1 MTPGGHQANTAR
13 SMRDARRVKRDHRPG
28 NGHQGEIMSIAIAA
42 DSGRQHLHSSTMRRR
57 VIAGTTIGNAL
68 EFFDFTV
75 FTFLMLVI
83 GPLFFPAASGY
94 GQLLLTTATFGVG
107 FLMRPVGGMLI
118 GSYAD
123 RHGRRAAMTLTL
135 WLMGLGCALIAA
147 APTYA
152 QMGVAG
158 PVLMVLARLIQGFA
172 AGGEVGA
179 STTLLVEHAP
189 ANQRGFYSSWQFGSQ
204 SLGVMLGA
212 LTVALLTA
220 TLSPEQMQAWGWR
233 VPFVIGILTVPVGA
247 YIRRNLE
254 ETLEAPESS
263 PGNHARQAVQGGH
276 TTPAAHSP
284 ARAADSRVTPAA
296 STAPSHQPLRR
307 VFTEHKA
314 QVVKG
319 ILLVIGGMV
328 CAQII
333 GFYMPAYANKQ
344 LGLPATSTLFAS
356 VVLGAIG
363 FSIAPFVGMLAD
375 RVGRKKVIFWSRAA
389 TVCALLPCFEWL
401 VSAPSTA
408 RLMTVIA
415 LLAVLLALQTA
426 PVITMLPELFPKA
439 VRTTGMS
446 VVYGL
451 GISVFGGFAQFFV
464 TWLLHVT
471 GNPMA
476 PAWYLMVTVTLSTV
490 VLFWI
495 QDRTGH
501 AIDTQEA

>member
-1 MTPGGHQANTAR
+1 
-13 SMRDARRVKRDHRPG
+13 
-28 NGHQGEIMSIAIAA
+28 MSIAIAA
-42 DSGRQHLHSSTMRRR
+42 APGRQPLHSSTMRRR

-75 FTFLMLVI
+75 FTFLMLII
-83 GPLFFPAASGY
+83 GPLFFPAASSY

-147 APTYA
+147 APTYG
-152 QMGVAG
+152 QMGVMG

-179 STTLLVEHAP
+179 STTLLLEHAP
-189 ANQRGFYSSWQFGSQ
+189 ADKRGFYSSWQFGSQ

-220 TLSPEQMQAWGWR
+220 ALTKDQMQAWGWR

-254 ETLEAPESS
+254 ETLEPAQAPE
-263 PGNHARQAVQGGH
+263 AV
-276 TTPAAHSP
+276 
-284 ARAADSRVTPAA
+284 RAASD
-296 STAPSHQPLRR
+296 HKPLRL
-307 VFTEHKA
+307 VFAHHKA
-314 QVVKG
+314 RVVKG

-333 GFYMPAYANKQ
+333 GFYMPAYASKE
-344 LGLPATSTLFAS
+344 LALPASSGLYAS

-363 FSIAPFVGMLAD
+363 FAIAPFVGMLAD
-375 RVGRKKVIFWSRAA
+375 RYGRK
-389 TVCALLPCFEWL
+389 
-401 VSAPSTA
+401 
-408 RLMTVIA
+408 
-415 LLAVLLALQTA
+415 
-426 PVITMLPELFPKA
+426 
-439 VRTTGMS
+439 
-446 VVYGL
+446 
-451 GISVFGGFAQFFV
+451 
-464 TWLLHVT
+464 
-471 GNPMA
+471 
-476 PAWYLMVTVTLSTV
+476 LS
-490 VLFWI
+490 LI
-495 QDRTGH
+495 H
-501 AIDTQEA
+501 I

>member
-1 MTPGGHQANTAR
+1 
-13 SMRDARRVKRDHRPG
+13 
-28 NGHQGEIMSIAIAA
+28 MSIAIAA
-42 DSGRQHLHSSTMRRR
+42 SSGRQDLHTSSMRKR

-189 ANQRGFYSSWQFGSQ
+189 ADKRGFYSSWQFGSQ

-212 LTVALLTA
+212 LTVAILTA
-220 TLSPEQMQAWGWR
+220 ALSKDQMQSWGWR

-254 ETLEAPESS
+254 ETLEPAGQTVGAQAAP
-263 PGNHARQAVQGGH
+263 GQA
-276 TTPAAHSP
+276 S
-284 ARAADSRVTPAA
+284 A
-296 STAPSHQPLRR
+296 SNHQPLRR
-307 VFTEHKA
+307 VFAEHKA

-333 GFYMPAYANKQ
+333 GFYMPAYANKE

-363 FSIAPFVGMLAD
+363 FVIAPFVGMLAD
-375 RVGRKKVIFWSRAA
+375 HVGRKKVIFWSRAA
-389 TVCALLPCFEWL
+389 TVCVLLPCFQWL
-401 VSAPSTA
+401 VAAPSTE
-408 RLMTVIA
+408 RLMAVIA

-471 GNPMA
+471 KNPMA

-495 QDRTGH
+495 QDRTGQV
-501 AIDTQEA
+501 IDKQEA

>member
-1 MTPGGHQANTAR
+1 
-13 SMRDARRVKRDHRPG
+13 
-28 NGHQGEIMSIAIAA
+28 MSIAVAA
-42 DSGRQHLHSSTMRRR
+42 ASGQPGLYTPSMRRR

-135 WLMGLGCALIAA
+135 WLMGLGCGLIAL

-152 QMGVAG
+152 QMGIAG
-158 PVLMVLARLIQGFA
+158 PVIMVLARLIQGFA

-189 ANQRGFYSSWQFGSQ
+189 PSRRGFYSSWQFGSQ

-212 LTVALLTA
+212 LVVALLTA
-220 TLSPEQMQAWGWR
+220 ALTPEQMKDWGWR

-254 ETLEAPESS
+254 ETLEPQPAP
-263 PGNHARQAVQGGH
+263 GA
-276 TTPAAHSP
+276 
-284 ARAADSRVTPAA
+284 ARARSD
-296 STAPSHQPLRR
+296 HQPLRR
-307 VFTEHKA
+307 VLAGHKGA
-314 QVVKG
+314 VAKG

-333 GFYMPAYANKQ
+333 GFYMPAYANKE
-344 LGLPATSTLFAS
+344 LGLPATSTLSAS

-363 FSIAPFVGMLAD
+363 FVAAPFVGLLAD
-375 RVGRKKVIFWSRAA
+375 RVGRKRVIFWARAA
-389 TVCALLPCFEWL
+389 TVAALLPCFQWL
-401 VSAPSTA
+401 VSAPSSA

-415 LLAVLLALQTA
+415 LLAILLALQTA

-464 TWLLHVT
+464 TWLHVT
-471 GNPMA
+471 RNPMA

-501 AIDTQEA
+501 DIDNQEA

>member
-1 MTPGGHQANTAR
+1 
-13 SMRDARRVKRDHRPG
+13 
-28 NGHQGEIMSIAIAA
+28 MSDAIAA
-42 DSGRQHLHSSTMRRR
+42 VPGGPALHTPSMRRR

-83 GPLFFPAASGY
+83 GPLFFPAASSY

-123 RHGRRAAMTLTL
+123 RFGRRAALTLTL
-135 WLMGLGCALIAA
+135 WLMGLGCALIAI
-147 APTYA
+147 APTHA

-158 PVLMVLARLIQGFA
+158 PILMVVARLIQGFA

-189 ANQRGFYSSWQFGSQ
+189 PHKRGFYSSWQFGSQ
-204 SLGVMLGA
+204 SLGVMMGA
-212 LTVALLTA
+212 LTVATISSLLTV
-220 TLSPEQMQAWGWR
+220 EQMQSWGWR
-233 VPFVIGILTVPVGA
+233 VPFVLGVLTVPVGA
-247 YIRRNLE
+247 YIRRHLE
-254 ETLEAPESS
+254 ETLEVA
-263 PGNHARQAVQGGH
+263 
-276 TTPAAHSP
+276 PAAK
-284 ARAADSRVTPAA
+284 RG
-296 STAPSHQPLRR
+296 APQHQPLRQI
-307 VFTEHKA
+307 FADHKA
-314 QVVKG
+314 AIVKG

-333 GFYMPAYANKQ
+333 GFYMPAYASKA
-344 LGLPATSTLFAS
+344 LGLPPTSTLFAS

-363 FSIAPFVGMLAD
+363 FLIAPLVGILAD
-375 RVGRKKVIFWSRAA
+375 RVGRKRVIFWSRAI
-389 TVCALLPCFEWL
+389 TVCVLLPCFQWL
-401 VSAPSTA
+401 VAAPSME
-408 RLMTVIA
+408 RLMAVIA

-426 PVITMLPELFPKA
+426 PAITMLPELFPKS

-464 TWLLHVT
+464 TWLLQVT

-476 PAWYLMVTVTLSTV
+476 PAWYLMVTVSLSTV

-501 AIDTQEA
+501 DIDAQDAT

>member
-1 MTPGGHQANTAR
+1 
-13 SMRDARRVKRDHRPG
+13 
-28 NGHQGEIMSIAIAA
+28 MSIAIAA
-42 DSGRQHLHSSTMRRR
+42 APGRQDLHSSAMRRR

-189 ANQRGFYSSWQFGSQ
+189 ADKRGFYSSWQFGSQ

-220 TLSPEQMQAWGWR
+220 ALSKEQMQAWGWR

-254 ETLEAPESS
+254 ETLES
-263 PGNHARQAVQGGH
+263 PQTPQASK
-276 TTPAAHSP
+276 TSP
-284 ARAADSRVTPAA
+284 ATSQ
-296 STAPSHQPLRR
+296 HQPLRL
-307 VFTEHKA
+307 VFAEHKA
-314 QVVKG
+314 QIVKG

-333 GFYMPAYANKQ
+333 GFYMPAYANKE

-363 FSIAPFVGMLAD
+363 FVIAPFVGMLAD

-389 TVCALLPCFEWL
+389 TVCALLPCFQWL
-401 VSAPSTA
+401 VSAPSTE

-501 AIDTQEA
+501 VIDTQEP

>member
-1 MTPGGHQANTAR
+1 
-13 SMRDARRVKRDHRPG
+13 
-28 NGHQGEIMSIAIAA
+28 MSIAIAA
-42 DSGRQHLHSSTMRRR
+42 SGGHALYAPSMRRR

-83 GPLFFPAASGY
+83 GPLFFPAASAY

-147 APTYA
+147 APTHA
-152 QMGVAG
+152 QMGVLG

-189 ANQRGFYSSWQFGSQ
+189 PGKRGFYSSWQFGSQ

-212 LTVALLTA
+212 LTVAVLTA
-220 TLSPEQMQAWGWR
+220 ALTKAQMQEWGWR

-254 ETLEAPESS
+254 ETLEPAPA
-263 PGNHARQAVQGGH
+263 P
-276 TTPAAHSP
+276 TPATGDR
-284 ARAADSRVTPAA
+284 RAAVAG
-296 STAPSHQPLRR
+296 HQPLRR
-307 VFTEHKA
+307 VFAEHKGT
-314 QVVKG
+314 VTKG

-333 GFYMPAYANKQ
+333 GFYMPAYATKE
-344 LGLPATSTLFAS
+344 LGLPATSTLLAS

-363 FSIAPFVGMLAD
+363 FVLAPMVGMLAD
-375 RVGRKKVIFWSRAA
+375 RVGRKRVIFWSRAV

-401 VSAPSTA
+401 VSAPSTG

-415 LLAVLLALQTA
+415 LLAVLLAMQTA
-426 PVITMLPELFPKA
+426 PVITMLPELFPKS

-495 QDRTGH
+495 RDRTGH
-501 AIDTQEA
+501 DIDSQEP

>member
-1 MTPGGHQANTAR
+1 
-13 SMRDARRVKRDHRPG
+13 
-28 NGHQGEIMSIAIAA
+28 MSIAIAA
-42 DSGRQHLHSSTMRRR
+42 GAGARSLHTPSMRRR

-83 GPLFFPAASGY
+83 GPLFFPAASSY

-147 APTYA
+147 APTHA
-152 QMGVAG
+152 QMGLLG
-158 PVLMVLARLIQGFA
+158 PVMMVLARLIQGFA

-189 ANQRGFYSSWQFGSQ
+189 PSRRGFYSSWQFGSQ
-204 SLGVMLGA
+204 SLGVALGA
-212 LTVALLTA
+212 VVVGTLTA
-220 TLSPEQMQAWGWR
+220 ALTAEQMQAWGWR

-254 ETLEAPESS
+254 ETLHVDEPA
-263 PGNHARQAVQGGH
+263 GGR
-276 TTPAAHSP
+276 P
-284 ARAADSRVTPAA
+284 RAAG
-296 STAPSHQPLRR
+296 HQPLRR
-307 VFTEHKA
+307 VFAEHKA
-314 QVVKG
+314 EIAKG
-319 ILLVIGGMV
+319 ILLMIGGMV

-333 GFYMPAYANKQ
+333 GFYMPSYAHRE
-344 LGLPATSTLFAS
+344 LGLPATSTLSAS
-356 VVLGAIG
+356 VVVGAVG
-363 FSIAPFVGMLAD
+363 FLFAPLVGMLAD
-375 RVGRKKVIFWSRAA
+375 RVGRKRVIFWSRVT
-389 TVCALLPCFEWL
+389 TVAVLLPCFQWL
-401 VSAPSTA
+401 VAAPSST
-408 RLMTVIA
+408 RLMLVVG
-415 LLAVLLALQTA
+415 LLSILLALQSA
-426 PVITMLPELFPKA
+426 PGITMLPELFPKA

-476 PAWYLMVTVTLSTV
+476 PAWYLMVAVALSTV

-495 QDRTGH
+495 RDRTGDD
-501 AIDTQEA
+501 IDNQEA

>member
-1 MTPGGHQANTAR
+1 
-13 SMRDARRVKRDHRPG
+13 
-28 NGHQGEIMSIAIAA
+28 MSIAVAA
-42 DSGRQHLHSSTMRRR
+42 ASGQPGLYTPSMRRR

-135 WLMGLGCALIAA
+135 WLMGLGCGLIAL

-152 QMGVAG
+152 QMGIAG
-158 PVLMVLARLIQGFA
+158 PVIMVLARLIQGFA

-189 ANQRGFYSSWQFGSQ
+189 PSRRGFYSSWQFGSQ

-212 LTVALLTA
+212 LVVALLTA
-220 TLSPEQMQAWGWR
+220 ALTPEQMKDWGWR

-254 ETLEAPESS
+254 ETLEPQPAP
-263 PGNHARQAVQGGH
+263 GA
-276 TTPAAHSP
+276 
-284 ARAADSRVTPAA
+284 ARARSD
-296 STAPSHQPLRR
+296 HQPLRR
-307 VFTEHKA
+307 VLAGHKGA
-314 QVVKG
+314 VAKG

-333 GFYMPAYANKQ
+333 GFYMPAYANKE
-344 LGLPATSTLFAS
+344 LGLPATSTLSAS

-363 FSIAPFVGMLAD
+363 FVAAPFVGLLAD
-375 RVGRKKVIFWSRAA
+375 RVGRKRVIFWARAA
-389 TVCALLPCFEWL
+389 TVAALLPCFQWL
-401 VSAPSTA
+401 VSAPSSA

-415 LLAVLLALQTA
+415 LLAILLALQTA
-426 PVITMLPELFPKA
+426 PVITMLPELFPSGAHHRHVGGVRAGHLGVRRFRA
-439 VRTTGMS
+439 VLRHLAAARHPQSDGA
-446 VVYGL
+446 GL
-451 GISVFGGFAQFFV
+451 
-464 TWLLHVT
+464 
-471 GNPMA
+471 
-476 PAWYLMVTVTLSTV
+476 
-490 VLFWI
+490 VL
-495 QDRTGH
+495 DGH
-501 AIDTQEA
+501 RDAFHRGAVLDPGPHRA

>member
-1 MTPGGHQANTAR
+1 
-13 SMRDARRVKRDHRPG
+13 
-28 NGHQGEIMSIAIAA
+28 MSIAIAA
-42 DSGRQHLHSSTMRRR
+42 AAPTALHTPPMRRR

-75 FTFLMLVI
+75 FTFLMLVL

-135 WLMGLGCALIAA
+135 WMMGLGCALIAV

-152 QMGVAG
+152 QMGMIG
-158 PVLMVLARLIQGFA
+158 PVMMVLARLIQGFA

-189 ANQRGFYSSWQFGSQ
+189 RGKRGFYSSWQYGSQ
-204 SLGVMLGA
+204 ALGVTLGA
-212 LTVALLTA
+212 VVVMLLTMGL
-220 TLSPEQMQAWGWR
+220 TTEQMQAWGWR

-254 ETLEAPESS
+254 ETLTVEDTAANPA
-263 PGNHARQAVQGGH
+263 HIQAL
-276 TTPAAHSP
+276 P
-284 ARAADSRVTPAA
+284 RAAT
-296 STAPSHQPLRR
+296 HQPLRR
-307 VFTEHKA
+307 IFTEHKA
-314 QVVKG
+314 SVLKG

-328 CAQII
+328 STQILN
-333 GFYMPAYANKQ
+333 FYIPTYAHRE
-344 LGLPATSTLFAS
+344 LGLPATSTLSAS
-356 VVLGAIG
+356 VVFGALGFAG
-363 FSIAPFVGMLAD
+363 APFIGMLAD
-375 RVGRKKVIFWSRAA
+375 RYGRKRVIFWSRVTTLAI
-389 TVCALLPCFEWL
+389 LLPGFHWL
-401 VSAPSTA
+401 MAAPSTE
-408 RLMTVIA
+408 RLMLLTAAFA
-415 LLAVLLALQTA
+415 LLVALQSA
-426 PVITMLPELFPKA
+426 PAFTMLPELFPKS

-471 GNPMA
+471 ANPMS
-476 PAWYLMVTVTLSTV
+476 PAWFLMVTTAISTL

-495 QDRTGH
+495 DDRTH
-501 AIDTQEA
+501 DDIDPQVA

>member
-1 MTPGGHQANTAR
+1 
-13 SMRDARRVKRDHRPG
+13 
-28 NGHQGEIMSIAIAA
+28 MSIAIAA
-42 DSGRQHLHSSTMRRR
+42 GSGRQSLHSSSMRRR

-75 FTFLMLVI
+75 FTFLMLII
-83 GPLFFPAASGY
+83 GPLFFPAASSY

-189 ANQRGFYSSWQFGSQ
+189 ADKRGFYSSWQFGSQ

-220 TLSPEQMQAWGWR
+220 ALTKEQMQAWGWR

-254 ETLEAPESS
+254 ETLEPPRAGQGVHAGSS
-263 PGNHARQAVQGGH
+263 GP
-276 TTPAAHSP
+276 
-284 ARAADSRVTPAA
+284 A
-296 STAPSHQPLRR
+296 STHQPLRR
-307 VFTEHKA
+307 VFAEHKA
-314 QVVKG
+314 LVVKG

-333 GFYMPAYANKQ
+333 GFYMPAYANKE

-363 FSIAPFVGMLAD
+363 FVLAPFVGMLAD
-375 RVGRKKVIFWSRAA
+375 RVGRKRVIFWSRAA

-495 QDRTGH
+495 QDRTGN

>member
-1 MTPGGHQANTAR
+1 
-13 SMRDARRVKRDHRPG
+13 
-28 NGHQGEIMSIAIAA
+28 MSIAIAA
-42 DSGRQHLHSSTMRRR
+42 APGRQDLHSSAMRRR

-123 RHGRRAAMTLTL
+123 RHGRRAAMTWTL

-189 ANQRGFYSSWQFGSQ
+189 ADKRGFYSSWQFGSQ

-220 TLSPEQMQAWGWR
+220 ALSKEQMQAWGWR

-254 ETLEAPESS
+254 ETLES
-263 PGNHARQAVQGGH
+263 PQTPQASK
-276 TTPAAHSP
+276 TSP
-284 ARAADSRVTPAA
+284 ATSQ
-296 STAPSHQPLRR
+296 HQPLRL
-307 VFTEHKA
+307 VFAEHKA
-314 QVVKG
+314 QIVKG

-333 GFYMPAYANKQ
+333 GFYMPAYANKE

-363 FSIAPFVGMLAD
+363 FVIAPFVGMLAD

-389 TVCALLPCFEWL
+389 TVCALLPCFQWL
-401 VSAPSTA
+401 VSAPSTE

-415 LLAVLLALQTA
+415 LLAILLALQTA

-501 AIDTQEA
+501 VIDTQEP

>member
-1 MTPGGHQANTAR
+1 
-13 SMRDARRVKRDHRPG
+13 
-28 NGHQGEIMSIAIAA
+28 MSIAVAA
-42 DSGRQHLHSSTMRRR
+42 VSGQPGLYTPSMRRR

-135 WLMGLGCALIAA
+135 WLMGLGCGLIAL

-152 QMGVAG
+152 QMGIAG
-158 PVLMVLARLIQGFA
+158 PVIMVLARLIQGFA

-189 ANQRGFYSSWQFGSQ
+189 PSRRGFYSSWQFGSQ

-212 LTVALLTA
+212 LVVALLTA
-220 TLSPEQMQAWGWR
+220 ALTPEQMKDWGWR

-254 ETLEAPESS
+254 ETLEPQPAP
-263 PGNHARQAVQGGH
+263 GAAHAR
-276 TTPAAHSP
+276 S
-284 ARAADSRVTPAA
+284 D
-296 STAPSHQPLRR
+296 HQPLRR
-307 VFTEHKA
+307 VLAGHKGA
-314 QVVKG
+314 VAKG

-333 GFYMPAYANKQ
+333 GFYMPAYANKE
-344 LGLPATSTLFAS
+344 LGLPATSTLSAS

-363 FSIAPFVGMLAD
+363 FVAAPFVGLLAD
-375 RVGRKKVIFWSRAA
+375 RVGRKRVIFLVARRHRGRAVAVLPMAGVGAEQRAA
-389 TVCALLPCFEWL
+389 DDRDRLACDIVGA
-401 VSAPSTA
+401 ADRAGHHHAA
-408 RLMTVIA
+408 RTLS
-415 LLAVLLALQTA
+415 Q
-426 PVITMLPELFPKA
+426 A

-471 GNPMA
+471 RNPMA

-501 AIDTQEA
+501 DIDNQEA

>member
-1 MTPGGHQANTAR
+1 
-13 SMRDARRVKRDHRPG
+13 
-28 NGHQGEIMSIAIAA
+28 MSIAIAA
-42 DSGRQHLHSSTMRRR
+42 APGRQDLHTPTMRRR

-152 QMGVAG
+152 QMGVVG

-189 ANQRGFYSSWQFGSQ
+189 PEKRGFYSSWQFGSQ

-220 TLSPEQMQAWGWR
+220 ALSKEQMQAWGWR

-254 ETLEAPESS
+254 ETLE
-263 PGNHARQAVQGGH
+263 Q
-276 TTPAAHSP
+276 PALTAADQP
-284 ARAADSRVTPAA
+284 RAATG
-296 STAPSHQPLRR
+296 HQPLRR
-307 VFTEHKA
+307 VFAEHKA
-314 QVVKG
+314 PVAKG

-333 GFYMPAYANKQ
+333 GFYMPAYANKE

-363 FSIAPFVGMLAD
+363 FLLAPFVGMLAD
-375 RVGRKKVIFWSRAA
+375 RVGRKRVIFWSRAA
-389 TVCALLPCFEWL
+389 TVAALLPCFQWL
-401 VSAPSTA
+401 VSAPSTG

-501 AIDTQEA
+501 EIDNREA

>member
-1 MTPGGHQANTAR
+1 M
-13 SMRDARRVKRDHRPG
+13 
-28 NGHQGEIMSIAIAA
+28 
-42 DSGRQHLHSSTMRRR
+42 
-57 VIAGTTIGNAL
+57 
-68 EFFDFTV
+68 
-75 FTFLMLVI
+75 
-83 GPLFFPAASGY
+83 
-94 GQLLLTTATFGVG
+94 LLTTATFGVG

-135 WLMGLGCALIAA
+135 WLMGLGCGLIAL

-152 QMGVAG
+152 QMGIAG
-158 PVLMVLARLIQGFA
+158 PVIMVLARLIQGFA

-189 ANQRGFYSSWQFGSQ
+189 PSRRGFYSSWQFGSQ

-212 LTVALLTA
+212 LVVALLTA
-220 TLSPEQMQAWGWR
+220 ALTPEQMKDWGWR

-254 ETLEAPESS
+254 ETLEPQPAP
-263 PGNHARQAVQGGH
+263 GAAHAR
-276 TTPAAHSP
+276 S
-284 ARAADSRVTPAA
+284 D
-296 STAPSHQPLRR
+296 HQPLRR
-307 VFTEHKA
+307 VLAGHKGA
-314 QVVKG
+314 VAKG

-333 GFYMPAYANKQ
+333 GFYMPAYANKE
-344 LGLPATSTLFAS
+344 LGLPATSTLSAS

-363 FSIAPFVGMLAD
+363 FVAAPFVGLLAD
-375 RVGRKKVIFWSRAA
+375 RVGRKRVIFWSRAA
-389 TVCALLPCFEWL
+389 TVAALLPCFQWL
-401 VSAPSTA
+401 VSAPSSA

-415 LLAVLLALQTA
+415 LLAILLALQTA

-471 GNPMA
+471 RNPMA

-501 AIDTQEA
+501 DIDNQEA

>member
-1 MTPGGHQANTAR
+1 
-13 SMRDARRVKRDHRPG
+13 
-28 NGHQGEIMSIAIAA
+28 MSIAIAA
-42 DSGRQHLHSSTMRRR
+42 SGGHALYAPSMRRR

-83 GPLFFPAASGY
+83 GPLFFPAASAY

-147 APTYA
+147 APTHA
-152 QMGVAG
+152 QMGVLG

-189 ANQRGFYSSWQFGSQ
+189 PGKRGFYSSWQFGSQ

-212 LTVALLTA
+212 LTVAVLTA
-220 TLSPEQMQAWGWR
+220 ALTQAQMQDWGWR

-254 ETLEAPESS
+254 ETLEPAPA
-263 PGNHARQAVQGGH
+263 P
-276 TTPAAHSP
+276 TPATGDQ
-284 ARAADSRVTPAA
+284 RAAVAG
-296 STAPSHQPLRR
+296 HQPLRR
-307 VFTEHKA
+307 VFAEHKGT
-314 QVVKG
+314 VTKG

-333 GFYMPAYANKQ
+333 GFYMPAYATKE
-344 LGLPATSTLFAS
+344 LGLPATSTLLAS

-363 FSIAPFVGMLAD
+363 FVLAPMVGMLAD
-375 RVGRKKVIFWSRAA
+375 RVGRKRVIFWSRAV

-401 VSAPSTA
+401 VSAPSTG

-415 LLAVLLALQTA
+415 LLAVLLAMQTA
-426 PVITMLPELFPKA
+426 PVITMLPELFPKS

-495 QDRTGH
+495 RDRTGH
-501 AIDTQEA
+501 DIDSQEP

>member
-1 MTPGGHQANTAR
+1 
-13 SMRDARRVKRDHRPG
+13 
-28 NGHQGEIMSIAIAA
+28 MSIAIAA
-42 DSGRQHLHSSTMRRR
+42 APAAPGLHTPGMRRR

-83 GPLFFPAASGY
+83 GPLFFPAASSY

-123 RHGRRAAMTLTL
+123 RHGRRAALTLTL
-135 WLMGLGCALIAA
+135 WLMGIGCALIAV
-147 APTYA
+147 APTHA

-158 PVLMVLARLIQGFA
+158 PVLMVIARLIQGFA

-189 ANQRGFYSSWQFGSQ
+189 AHKRGFYASWQFGSQ

-220 TLSPEQMQAWGWR
+220 SLTAEQMQSWGWR
-233 VPFVIGILTVPVGA
+233 VPFVLGVLTVPVGA
-247 YIRRNLE
+247 YIRRHLE
-254 ETLEAPESS
+254 ETLETAAPVGQARADGAAAQRQ
-263 PGNHARQAVQGGH
+263 PARQPVRQVWA
-276 TTPAAHSP
+276 
-284 ARAADSRVTPAA
+284 
-296 STAPSHQPLRR
+296 
-307 VFTEHKA
+307 EHKPA
-314 QVVKG
+314 IVKG

-333 GFYMPAYANKQ
+333 GFYMPAYASKA
-344 LGLPATSTLFAS
+344 LGLPPTSTLFAS

-363 FSIAPFVGMLAD
+363 FLIAPLVGMLAD
-375 RVGRKKVIFWSRAA
+375 RVGRKRVIFWSRAA
-389 TVCALLPCFEWL
+389 TVVALLPCFHWL
-401 VSAPSTA
+401 VAAPSSG

-415 LLAVLLALQTA
+415 LLAVLLALQMTPA
-426 PVITMLPELFPKA
+426 ITMLPELFPKA

-464 TWLLHVT
+464 TWLLQVT

-501 AIDTQEA
+501 DIDAQETAA

>member
-1 MTPGGHQANTAR
+1 
-13 SMRDARRVKRDHRPG
+13 
-28 NGHQGEIMSIAIAA
+28 MSIAIAA
-42 DSGRQHLHSSTMRRR
+42 APGRQNLHTRAMRQR

-83 GPLFFPAASGY
+83 GPLFFPAASSY

-152 QMGVAG
+152 QMGIAG

-189 ANQRGFYSSWQFGSQ
+189 AGQRGFYSSWQFGSQ

-220 TLSPEQMQAWGWR
+220 ALSKEQMQEWGWR
-233 VPFVIGILTVPVGA
+233 VPFVVGILTVPVGA

-254 ETLEAPESS
+254 ETLEPAPQPGQGAREVARGGVSS
-263 PGNHARQAVQGGH
+263 TSGTSSTSGATSASR
-276 TTPAAHSP
+276 SSS
-284 ARAADSRVTPAA
+284 RAPL
-296 STAPSHQPLRR
+296 PNQPLRR
-307 VFTEHKA
+307 VFAEHKA

-333 GFYMPAYANKQ
+333 GFYMPAYANKE

-363 FSIAPFVGMLAD
+363 FVIAPFVGMLAD
-375 RVGRKKVIFWSRAA
+375 RVGRKRVIFWSRAA
-389 TVCALLPCFEWL
+389 TVCLLLPCFQWL

-426 PVITMLPELFPKA
+426 PAITMLPELFPKA

-495 QDRTGH
+495 QDRTGQ

>member
-1 MTPGGHQANTAR
+1 
-13 SMRDARRVKRDHRPG
+13 
-28 NGHQGEIMSIAIAA
+28 MSIAIAA
-42 DSGRQHLHSSTMRRR
+42 ATPNALHTPSMRRR

-75 FTFLMLVI
+75 FTFLMLVL

-135 WLMGLGCALIAA
+135 WMMGLGCGLIAV

-152 QMGVAG
+152 QMGVVG
-158 PVLMVLARLIQGFA
+158 PVMMVLARLIQGFA

-189 ANQRGFYSSWQFGSQ
+189 RGKRGFYSSWQFGSQ

-212 LTVALLTA
+212 LVVTLLTVGLN
-220 TLSPEQMQAWGWR
+220 TEQMHAWGWR
-233 VPFVIGILTVPVGA
+233 IPFVIGILTVPVGA

-254 ETLEAPESS
+254 ETLTIS
-263 PGNHARQAVQGGH
+263 PPKPGQ
-276 TTPAAHSP
+276 
-284 ARAADSRVTPAA
+284 PAA
-296 STAPSHQPLRR
+296 SHRAANHQPLRR
-307 VFTEHKA
+307 VFAEYKLTIF
-314 QVVKG
+314 KG
-319 ILLVIGGMV
+319 ILLLIGGMV
-328 CAQII
+328 STQILS
-333 GFYMPAYANKQ
+333 FYMPAYANRE
-344 LGLPATSTLFAS
+344 LGLPATSTLSAS
-356 VVLGAIG
+356 VVFGAVG
-363 FSIAPFVGMLAD
+363 FLIAPFVGKLAD
-375 RVGRKKVIFWSRAA
+375 RYGRKRVIFWSRIVTLA
-389 TVCALLPCFEWL
+389 VLLPCFQWL
-401 VSAPSTA
+401 MAAPSSERLMLLVALFAVLVALQSAPA
-408 RLMTVIA
+408 F
-415 LLAVLLALQTA
+415 
-426 PVITMLPELFPKA
+426 TMLPELFPKA

-471 GNPMA
+471 GNAMA
-476 PAWYLMVTVTLSTV
+476 PAWFLMVAIALSTV

-495 QDRTGH
+495 EDRTH
-501 AIDTQEA
+501 DDIDGQEA

>member
-1 MTPGGHQANTAR
+1 
-13 SMRDARRVKRDHRPG
+13 
-28 NGHQGEIMSIAIAA
+28 MSIAIAA
-42 DSGRQHLHSSTMRRR
+42 APGRQDLHTPTMRRR

-152 QMGVAG
+152 QMGVVG

-189 ANQRGFYSSWQFGSQ
+189 PEKRGFYSSWQFGSQ

-220 TLSPEQMQAWGWR
+220 ALSKEQMQAWGWR

-254 ETLEAPESS
+254 ETLE
-263 PGNHARQAVQGGH
+263 Q
-276 TTPAAHSP
+276 P
-284 ARAADSRVTPAA
+284 ARTAADHPRAA
-296 STAPSHQPLRR
+296 TGHQPLRR
-307 VFTEHKA
+307 VFAEHKA
-314 QVVKG
+314 PVAKG

-333 GFYMPAYANKQ
+333 GFYMPAYANKE

-363 FSIAPFVGMLAD
+363 FLLAPFVGMLAD
-375 RVGRKKVIFWSRAA
+375 RVGRKRVIFWSRAA
-389 TVCALLPCFEWL
+389 TVAALLPCFQWL
-401 VSAPSTA
+401 VSAPSTG

-501 AIDTQEA
+501 EIDNREA

>member
-1 MTPGGHQANTAR
+1 
-13 SMRDARRVKRDHRPG
+13 
-28 NGHQGEIMSIAIAA
+28 MSIAIAA
-42 DSGRQHLHSSTMRRR
+42 SPGRQPIHSRAMRQR

-135 WLMGLGCALIAA
+135 WLMGLGCALIAF

-189 ANQRGFYSSWQFGSQ
+189 ADKRGFYSSWQFGSQ

-220 TLSPEQMQAWGWR
+220 ALTPEQMQAWGWR

-254 ETLEAPESS
+254 ETLEPAPV
-263 PGNHARQAVQGGH
+263 A
-276 TTPAAHSP
+276 TPAQRLAAATAAAAAAKQTPAPGRAGQPAATSAADAAAAA
-284 ARAADSRVTPAA
+284 ARAPSAA
-296 STAPSHQPLRR
+296 YAPPLHQPLRR
-307 VFTEHKA
+307 VFTDHKA
-314 QVVKG
+314 LVVKG

-363 FSIAPFVGMLAD
+363 FVIAPFVGMLAD
-375 RVGRKKVIFWSRAA
+375 RVGRKRVIFWSRAA
-389 TVCALLPCFEWL
+389 TVCALLPCFQWL
-401 VSAPSTA
+401 VAAPSTP

-471 GNPMA
+471 GNPLS
-476 PAWYLMVTVTLSTV
+476 PAWFLMVTVSLSTV

-495 QDRTGH
+495 QDRTGDV
-501 AIDTQEA
+501 IDTQEA

>member
-1 MTPGGHQANTAR
+1 
-13 SMRDARRVKRDHRPG
+13 
-28 NGHQGEIMSIAIAA
+28 MSIAFAA
-42 DSGRQHLHSSTMRRR
+42 APGRQDLHTPTMRRR

-152 QMGVAG
+152 QMGVVG

-189 ANQRGFYSSWQFGSQ
+189 PEKRGFYSSWQFGSQ

-220 TLSPEQMQAWGWR
+220 ALSKEQMQAWGWR

-254 ETLEAPESS
+254 ETLE
-263 PGNHARQAVQGGH
+263 Q
-276 TTPAAHSP
+276 P
-284 ARAADSRVTPAA
+284 ARTAADQPRAA
-296 STAPSHQPLRR
+296 TGHQPLRR
-307 VFTEHKA
+307 VFAEHKA
-314 QVVKG
+314 PVAKG

-333 GFYMPAYANKQ
+333 GFYMPAYANKE

-363 FSIAPFVGMLAD
+363 FLLAPFVGMLAD
-375 RVGRKKVIFWSRAA
+375 RVGRKRVIFWSRAA
-389 TVCALLPCFEWL
+389 TVAALLPCFQWL
-401 VSAPSTA
+401 VSAPSTG

-501 AIDTQEA
+501 EIDNREA

>member
-1 MTPGGHQANTAR
+1 M
-13 SMRDARRVKRDHRPG
+13 
-28 NGHQGEIMSIAIAA
+28 AIAA
-42 DSGRQHLHSSTMRRR
+42 DTEPGSPAGRREPNGHRETMSIAVAAVSGQPGLYTPSMRRR

-135 WLMGLGCALIAA
+135 WLMGLGCGLIAL

-152 QMGVAG
+152 QMGIAG
-158 PVLMVLARLIQGFA
+158 PVIMVLARLIQGFA

-189 ANQRGFYSSWQFGSQ
+189 PRRGFYSSWQFGSQ

-212 LTVALLTA
+212 LVVALLTA
-220 TLSPEQMQAWGWR
+220 ALTPEQMKDWGWR

-254 ETLEAPESS
+254 ETLEPQPAP
-263 PGNHARQAVQGGH
+263 GAAHAR
-276 TTPAAHSP
+276 S
-284 ARAADSRVTPAA
+284 D
-296 STAPSHQPLRR
+296 HQPLRR
-307 VFTEHKA
+307 VLAGHKGA
-314 QVVKG
+314 VAKG

-333 GFYMPAYANKQ
+333 GFYMPAYANKE
-344 LGLPATSTLFAS
+344 LGLPATSTLSAS

-363 FSIAPFVGMLAD
+363 FVGALRRPAGRPRGTQARDFLVARRHRGRAVAVLPMAGVGAEQRAADDRDRLACDIVGAAD
-375 RVGRKKVIFWSRAA
+375 RAGHHHAA
-389 TVCALLPCFEWL
+389 
-401 VSAPSTA
+401 
-408 RLMTVIA
+408 R
-415 LLAVLLALQTA
+415 
-426 PVITMLPELFPKA
+426 
-439 VRTTGMS
+439 
-446 VVYGL
+446 
-451 GISVFGGFAQFFV
+451 
-464 TWLLHVT
+464 
-471 GNPMA
+471 
-476 PAWYLMVTVTLSTV
+476 TLSQRCAPPACR
-490 VLFWI
+490 WC
-495 QDRTGH
+495 TGWASRCSAVSRSSSSPGCCTSP
-501 AIDTQEA
+501 AIRWRRPGT

>member
-1 MTPGGHQANTAR
+1 
-13 SMRDARRVKRDHRPG
+13 
-28 NGHQGEIMSIAIAA
+28 MSIAIAA
-42 DSGRQHLHSSTMRRR
+42 APGRQDLHTPTMRRR

-152 QMGVAG
+152 QMGVVG

-189 ANQRGFYSSWQFGSQ
+189 PEKRGFYSSWQFGSQ

-220 TLSPEQMQAWGWR
+220 ALSKEQMQAWGWR

-254 ETLEAPESS
+254 ETLEQPS
-263 PGNHARQAVQGGH
+263 R
-276 TTPAAHSP
+276 TAADHP
-284 ARAADSRVTPAA
+284 RAATG
-296 STAPSHQPLRR
+296 HQPLRR
-307 VFTEHKA
+307 VFAEHKA
-314 QVVKG
+314 PVAKG

-333 GFYMPAYANKQ
+333 GFYMPAYANKE

-363 FSIAPFVGMLAD
+363 FLLAPFVGMLAD
-375 RVGRKKVIFWSRAA
+375 RAGRKRVIFWSRAA
-389 TVCALLPCFEWL
+389 TVAALLPCFQWL
-401 VSAPSTA
+401 VSAPSTG

-501 AIDTQEA
+501 EIDNREA

>member
-1 MTPGGHQANTAR
+1 
-13 SMRDARRVKRDHRPG
+13 
-28 NGHQGEIMSIAIAA
+28 MSIAIAA
-42 DSGRQHLHSSTMRRR
+42 SGGHALCAPSMRRR

-83 GPLFFPAASGY
+83 GPLFFPAASAY

-147 APTYA
+147 APTHA
-152 QMGVAG
+152 QMGVLG

-189 ANQRGFYSSWQFGSQ
+189 PGKRGFYSSWQFGSQ

-212 LTVALLTA
+212 LTVAVLTA
-220 TLSPEQMQAWGWR
+220 ALTQAQMQDWGWR

-254 ETLEAPESS
+254 ETLEPAPA
-263 PGNHARQAVQGGH
+263 PK
-276 TTPAAHSP
+276 PATGDR
-284 ARAADSRVTPAA
+284 RAAVAG
-296 STAPSHQPLRR
+296 HQPLRR
-307 VFTEHKA
+307 VFAEHKGT
-314 QVVKG
+314 VTKG

-333 GFYMPAYANKQ
+333 GFYMPAYATKE
-344 LGLPATSTLFAS
+344 LGLPATSTLLAS

-363 FSIAPFVGMLAD
+363 FVLAPMVGMLAD
-375 RVGRKKVIFWSRAA
+375 RVGRKRVIFWSRAV

-401 VSAPSTA
+401 VSAPSTG

-415 LLAVLLALQTA
+415 LLAVLLAMQTA
-426 PVITMLPELFPKA
+426 PVITMLPELFPKS

-495 QDRTGH
+495 RDRTGH
-501 AIDTQEA
+501 DIDSQEP

>member
-1 MTPGGHQANTAR
+1 
-13 SMRDARRVKRDHRPG
+13 
-28 NGHQGEIMSIAIAA
+28 MSIAIAA
-42 DSGRQHLHSSTMRRR
+42 APGRQDLHTPAMRRR

-83 GPLFFPAASGY
+83 GPLFFPAASSY

-189 ANQRGFYSSWQFGSQ
+189 PEKRGFYSSWQFGSQ

-220 TLSPEQMQAWGWR
+220 ALSKGQMQAWGWR

-254 ETLEAPESS
+254 ETLEP
-263 PGNHARQAVQGGH
+263 P
-276 TTPAAHSP
+276 P
-284 ARAADSRVTPAA
+284 RAAAA
-296 STAPSHQPLRR
+296 QPGTGAGHQPLRR
-307 VFTEHKA
+307 VFAEHKA
-314 QVVKG
+314 LVVKG

-333 GFYMPAYANKQ
+333 GFYMPAYANKE

-363 FSIAPFVGMLAD
+363 FLLAPFVGMLAD
-375 RVGRKKVIFWSRAA
+375 RAGRKKVIFWSRAA
-389 TVCALLPCFEWL
+389 TVFALLPCFQWL
-401 VSAPSTA
+401 VSAPSTG

-495 QDRTGH
+495 RDRTGH
-501 AIDTQEA
+501 EIDTREA